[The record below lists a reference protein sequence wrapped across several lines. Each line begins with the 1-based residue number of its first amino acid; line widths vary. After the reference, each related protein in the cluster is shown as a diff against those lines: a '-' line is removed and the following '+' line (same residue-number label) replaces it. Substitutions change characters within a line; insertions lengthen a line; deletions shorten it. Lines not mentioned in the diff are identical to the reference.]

1 MIKKVF
7 HTLLFSILTI
17 SVNGQYNWS
26 YGLLYDRV
34 ADSTGL
40 DFSFGQFEQK
50 TLSNISLG
58 QWQGLD
64 PLPGGT
70 RVFAMTETQHELF
83 NLRFHR
89 GIWQY
94 GLGTS
99 IYNLNTRS
107 IDDQLFSILYAD
119 GISGSG
125 SYSLTGLSTLKHTA
139 SIGRKIGSILETTVM
154 INAHQLNSIAEL
166 HYTGT
171 LVHTQDEFFADFSG
185 NYHSYN
191 ADYTDTTSTIAVL
204 PQGIADND
212 SAHFSSFKYGSLQ
225 YSLGFFVKIHLGQ
238 NIQLNFFGN
247 HFGSS
252 AEVITQRQ
260 ENTYSMALTSTSI
273 QTMDL
278 INSNS
283 SPIIQL
289 NGNYDYH
296 ETRSEKTDS
305 TYTLSL
311 QPQIQ
316 GASLVIK
323 TSPYVDLMLSGSQT
337 MYPSF
342 VNNRYSMLLRKNFKT
357 NHLIGGVLF
366 EDRNNSENF
375 YNLVLGGAYEVAPRL
390 SFKFYSNTAINFN
403 YLNQALAPRSTA
415 RMQFLV
421 GAEITLP

>member
-1 MIKKVF
+1 MKKALYIF
-7 HTLLFSILTI
+7 ALITGALT
-17 SVNGQYNWS
+17 VQGQYAWTYES
-26 YGLLYDRV
+26 LYDHV
-34 ADSTGL
+34 ADSSGL
-40 DFSFGQFEQK
+40 EFSFGQFEQK
-50 TLSNISLG
+50 TLSNIHLG

-70 RVFAMTETQHELF
+70 KVFAMTETQQELL

-107 IDDQLFSILYAD
+107 IDDQLFNVLYAD

-125 SYSLTGLSTLKHTA
+125 NYSLQGLSTLKHSA
-139 SIGRKIGSILETTVM
+139 SIGRRIGSFLEATVM
-154 INAHQLNSIAEL
+154 VNAHQLNSLAEL
-166 HYTGT
+166 HYSGT
-171 LVHTQDEFFADFSG
+171 LRHSQDELFADFSG

-191 ADYTDTTSTIAVL
+191 ADYTDTARTIAVL

-212 SAHFSSFKYGSLQ
+212 SAHFSTFKYGSLQ

-238 NIQLNFFGN
+238 HMQLNVFGN

-252 AEVITQRQ
+252 TEVTTQRQ
-260 ENTYSMALTSTSI
+260 ENTYSMTLTSTAI
-273 QTMDL
+273 ETLDL

-283 SPIIQL
+283 SPIIEPS
-289 NGNYDYH
+289 GNYDYH
-296 ETRSEKTDS
+296 ETRSAKTDS
-305 TYTLSL
+305 TYNLSL

-316 GASLVIK
+316 GASFIIK
-323 TSPYVDLMLSGSQT
+323 TSTSIDLMLSGSQT

-342 VNNRYSMLLRKNFKT
+342 VNNRYSVLLRKNFRT
-357 NHLIGGVLF
+357 NHLMGGVLF
-366 EDRNNSENF
+366 EDRSNSENF

-403 YLNQALAPRSTA
+403 YLNQALAPRSAA

>member
-1 MIKKVF
+1 MKKALYIF
-7 HTLLFSILTI
+7 ALIAGTLT
-17 SVNGQYNWS
+17 VQGQYAWTYES
-26 YGLLYDRV
+26 LYDHV
-34 ADSTGL
+34 ADSSGL
-40 DFSFGQFEQK
+40 EFSFGQFEQK
-50 TLSNISLG
+50 TLSNIHLG

-70 RVFAMTETQHELF
+70 KVFAMTETQQELL

-107 IDDQLFSILYAD
+107 IDDQLFNVLYAD
-119 GISGSG
+119 RTSGSG
-125 SYSLTGLSTLKHTA
+125 NYSLQGLSTLKHSA
-139 SIGRKIGSILETTVM
+139 SIGRRIGSFLEATVM
-154 INAHQLNSIAEL
+154 VNAHQLNSLAEL
-166 HYTGT
+166 HYSGT
-171 LVHTQDEFFADFSG
+171 LRHSQDELFADFSG

-191 ADYTDTTSTIAVL
+191 ADYTDTARTIAVL

-212 SAHFSSFKYGSLQ
+212 SAHFSTFKYGSLQ

-238 NIQLNFFGN
+238 HMQLNVFGN

-252 AEVITQRQ
+252 TEVTTQRQ
-260 ENTYSMALTSTSI
+260 ENTYSMTLTSTAI
-273 QTMDL
+273 ETLDL

-283 SPIIQL
+283 SPIIQPS
-289 NGNYDYH
+289 GNYDYH
-296 ETRSEKTDS
+296 ETRSAKTDS
-305 TYTLSL
+305 TYNLSL

-316 GASLVIK
+316 GASFVIK
-323 TSPYVDLMLSGSQT
+323 TSPSIDLMLSGSQT

-342 VNNRYSMLLRKNFKT
+342 VNNRYSVLLRKNFRT
-357 NHLIGGVLF
+357 NHLMGGVLF
-366 EDRNNSENF
+366 EDRSNSENF
-375 YNLVLGGAYEVAPRL
+375 YNLVLGGAYEVAPHL

-403 YLNQALAPRSTA
+403 YLNQALAPRSAA

>member
-1 MIKKVF
+1 MKKALYIF
-7 HTLLFSILTI
+7 ALITGALT
-17 SVNGQYNWS
+17 VQGQYAWTYES
-26 YGLLYDRV
+26 LYDHV
-34 ADSTGL
+34 ADSSGL
-40 DFSFGQFEQK
+40 EFSFGQFEQK
-50 TLSNISLG
+50 TLSNIHLG

-70 RVFAMTETQHELF
+70 KVFAMTETQQELL

-107 IDDQLFSILYAD
+107 IDDQLFNVLYAD

-125 SYSLTGLSTLKHTA
+125 NYSLQGLSTLKHSA
-139 SIGRKIGSILETTVM
+139 SIGRRIGSFLEATVM
-154 INAHQLNSIAEL
+154 VNAHQLNSLAEL
-166 HYTGT
+166 HYSGT
-171 LVHTQDEFFADFSG
+171 LRHSQDELFADFSG

-191 ADYTDTTSTIAVL
+191 ADYTDTARTIAVL

-212 SAHFSSFKYGSLQ
+212 SAHFSTFKYGSLQ

-238 NIQLNFFGN
+238 HMQLNVFGN

-252 AEVITQRQ
+252 TEVTTQRQ
-260 ENTYSMALTSTSI
+260 ENTYSMTLTSTAI
-273 QTMDL
+273 ETLDL

-283 SPIIQL
+283 SPIIEPS
-289 NGNYDYH
+289 GNYDYH
-296 ETRSEKTDS
+296 ETRSAKTDS
-305 TYTLSL
+305 TYNLSL

-316 GASLVIK
+316 GASFIIK
-323 TSPYVDLMLSGSQT
+323 TSPSIDLMLSGSQT

-342 VNNRYSMLLRKNFKT
+342 VNNRYSVLLRKNFRT
-357 NHLIGGVLF
+357 NHLMGGVLF
-366 EDRNNSENF
+366 EDRSNSENF

-403 YLNQALAPRSTA
+403 YLNQALAPRSAA